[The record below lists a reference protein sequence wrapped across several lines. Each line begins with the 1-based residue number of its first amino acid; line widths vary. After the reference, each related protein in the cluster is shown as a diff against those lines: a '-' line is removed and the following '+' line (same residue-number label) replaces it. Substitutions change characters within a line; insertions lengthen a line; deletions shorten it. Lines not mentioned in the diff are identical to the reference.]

1 MDYTGKW
8 FIFLSAICA
17 GLILGQVLAVYTL

>member
-1 MDYTGKW
+1 MDNTGKW
-8 FIFLSAICA
+8 FIFLSAIAA